1 VTVDSHTERDG
12 DAGADAAQ
20 RPGRAA
26 GTRWQTLVQWMLPI
40 VVTSII
46 FGTIYVVTQQL
57 DRLSANDDPLRLASQ
72 VAAELREGQTTTVNS
87 QPHVDLERSLA
98 LFVVVEN
105 SQGSPTSGSGFLKNQ
120 LVSLPTG
127 VLSNAA
133 QTGRDDV
140 TWEPEH
146 GLRFA
151 TVTLKVG
158 DQFVS
163 AGQSL
168 APSED
173 RDNTFRQLIG
183 FGWLASMIVI
193 CGSLYWLRRV
203 RAGVLRQSVERSPAP
218 HSSE

>member
-1 VTVDSHTERDG
+1 
-12 DAGADAAQ
+12 
-20 RPGRAA
+20 
-26 GTRWQTLVQWMLPI
+26 M
-40 VVTSII
+40 

-57 DRLSANDDPLRLASQ
+57 DRLSANDGPLRLASQ
-72 VAAELREGQTTTVNS
+72 VAAELREGQSKTINA

-98 LFVVVEN
+98 LFVVVEDT
-105 SQGSPTSGSGFLKNQ
+105 QGAATSGSGFLKGQ

-133 QTGRDDV
+133 RTGRDDV
-140 TWEPEH
+140 TWQPES

-158 DQFVS
+158 DQFVT

-173 RDNTFRQLIG
+173 RDDTFRQLIG
-183 FGWLASMIVI
+183 LGWLGSMLVI
-193 CGSLYWLRRV
+193 LGSMFWLRRIT
-203 RAGVLRQSVERSPAP
+203 AGLLRDSAGRSQVP

>member
-1 VTVDSHTERDG
+1 VKIE
-12 DAGADAAQ
+12 
-20 RPGRAA
+20 P
-26 GTRWQTLVQWMLPI
+26 WQTLVRWLAPI
-40 VVTSII
+40 AVTSII

-57 DRLSANDDPLRLASQ
+57 DRLSANDGPLRLASQ
-72 VAAELREGQTTTVNS
+72 VAAEVREGQSTTVNA

-105 SQGSPTSGSGFLKNQ
+105 AQGSATAGSGFLKNR

-133 QTGRDDV
+133 KTGRDDV

-173 RDNTFRQLIG
+173 RINKFGELIG
-183 FGWLASMIVI
+183 FGWLASVVVI
-193 CGSLYWLRRV
+193 CGSLYLLRRI
-203 RAGVLRQSVERSPAP
+203 RLRQEPAEQSPAP

>member
-1 VTVDSHTERDG
+1 
-12 DAGADAAQ
+12 
-20 RPGRAA
+20 
-26 GTRWQTLVQWMLPI
+26 MPI

-72 VAAELREGQTTTVNS
+72 VAAELREGQSSTINA
-87 QPHVDLERSLA
+87 QPHVDLGRSLA

-105 SQGSPTSGSGFLKNQ
+105 SQGSATAGSGYLKNR

-133 QTGRDDV
+133 KSGRDDV
-140 TWEPEH
+140 TWQPAP

-151 TVTLKVG
+151 TVTVKVG

-168 APSED
+168 QPSED
-173 RDNTFRQLIG
+173 RDNTFLQLIG
-183 FGWLASMIVI
+183 FGWLAAMVVI
-193 CGSLYWLRRV
+193 CGCLLWMRRV
-203 RAGVLRQSVERSPAP
+203 ESRQHSGAQSPAP
-218 HSSE
+218 RSSE